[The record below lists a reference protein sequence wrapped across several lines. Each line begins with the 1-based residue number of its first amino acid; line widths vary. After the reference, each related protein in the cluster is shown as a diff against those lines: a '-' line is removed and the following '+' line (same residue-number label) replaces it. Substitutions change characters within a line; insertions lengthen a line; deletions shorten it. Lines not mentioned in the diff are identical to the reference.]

1 MTSSLGILILAAGKS
16 SRLGHPKQLI
26 SWQDSPLIL
35 HVARIAH
42 SLNAGPVMITAHEL
56 FEVIN
61 NLVQLPD
68 TRVIRS
74 ENAPQG
80 QGASLK
86 DGLHEL
92 LNQYPSLSGVMVL
105 LCDQPLISVNHL
117 NKLMDLFR
125 LNPDKCITA
134 SFNDAIGPP
143 IIFPA
148 RLFNQLAGIPD
159 NNGARSL
166 LLNLDELDI
175 VTVPLPEAAMDIDT
189 PDDLLNLCH
198 YDR

>member
-1 MTSSLGILILAAGKS
+1 MTQDIGILILAAGKS

-35 HVARIAH
+35 HVARIAQ
-42 SLNAGPVMITAHEL
+42 SLNAGPVLITAHDH
-56 FEVIN
+56 FDVIN
-61 NLVQLPD
+61 NLVQLPN
-68 TRVIRS
+68 TRVILS
-74 ENAPQG
+74 ENAPLG

-86 DGLHEL
+86 DGMHEL
-92 LNQYPSLSGVMVL
+92 LNQFPSLSGVMVL
-105 LCDQPLISVNHL
+105 LCDQPLITFNHL
-117 NKLMDLFR
+117 NQLLDLFR

-148 RLFNQLAGIPD
+148 RLFDQLAAIPD

-166 LLNLDELDI
+166 LLNLDAREI
-175 VTVPLPEAAMDIDT
+175 ITVPIPEAAMDIDT
-189 PDDLLNLCH
+189 PDDLLNLRQ
-198 YDR
+198 YDC